1 MDNNY
6 KIDFIEFLKREFG
19 FKRVENCQP
28 VSAVLNVGL
37 PAEKKSATKKF
48 KWLIPNQSKDLAKV
62 LDIKIAEEKDI
73 DSGEETGTDFDDT
86 RVDDW
91 QQEVKNFKN
100 NLPIER
106 KPAFSF
112 KKIFV
117 NIFAQP
123 FSNVPGILSYCREE
137 EPEEKQSPA
146 GFKYLS
152 LIIIVFIFS
161 AYCVVLFPKETKEL
175 AHFNEKIFI
184 ESWYKNGNTAN
195 TQNVATAKI
204 NPSDLAN
211 FIRINADK
219 LKLTPDNKQSFVLL
233 SQDDILGRP
242 AAAEESNN
250 SITKENKDNWL
261 VKIGNVEAEII
272 DGAANILYS
281 LGEKQKNFSI
291 YLGGSLGNVL
301 GQ

>member
-1 MDNNY
+1 VFSY
-6 KIDFIEFLKREFG
+6 KKL
-19 FKRVENCQP
+19 
-28 VSAVLNVGL
+28 
-37 PAEKKSATKKF
+37 
-48 KWLIPNQSKDLAKV
+48 
-62 LDIKIAEEKDI
+62 
-73 DSGEETGTDFDDT
+73 
-86 RVDDW
+86 
-91 QQEVKNFKN
+91 
-100 NLPIER
+100 
-106 KPAFSF
+106 
-112 KKIFV
+112 FV

-123 FSNVPGILSYCREE
+123 FFNVPGILSYCREE
-137 EPEEKQSPA
+137 EPEEKQPSL

-161 AYCVVLFPKETKEL
+161 AYCVVLFPKETKQL
-175 AHFNEKIFI
+175 ARFNEKILI
-184 ESWYKNGNTAN
+184 ESWYKNGNAAN
-195 TQNVATAKI
+195 TQNVTASKI

-211 FIRINADK
+211 FIRTNADK

-233 SQDDILGRP
+233 SQDDILGRS
-242 AAAEESNN
+242 AAAEEPGN

-272 DGAANILYS
+272 DGTANILYS